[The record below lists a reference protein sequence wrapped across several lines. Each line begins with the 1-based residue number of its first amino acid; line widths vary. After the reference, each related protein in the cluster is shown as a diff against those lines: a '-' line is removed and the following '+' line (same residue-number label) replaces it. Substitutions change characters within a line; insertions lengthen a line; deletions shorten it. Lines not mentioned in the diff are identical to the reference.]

1 MNNLALVLSR
11 TEQQPERAEQLAT
24 AAIASEPRNAD
35 FHDSLGE
42 IRARNGDSIGAIECY
57 EVAIGLNPDARST
70 RKKLA
75 DLYRELGMNEMAEVQ
90 DRELQKSATE
100 PPANP
105 SEEAPADQPEEA
117 PTDQP

>member
-11 TEQQPERAEQLAT
+11 TDQQPERAEQLAM
-24 AAIASEPRNAD
+24 AAIASEPRNAH

-57 EVAIGLNPDARST
+57 EAAIGFDPDANAT

-90 DRELQKSATE
+90 ERALQKSAAEATSPQE
-100 PPANP
+100 RPPSP
-105 SEEAPADQPEEA
+105 QR
-117 PTDQP
+117 